1 MDEPFGGPD
10 ITLTLDAEGVIRD
23 AVASGELTEE
33 SLDPWRG
40 LNFEATVTPASGQ
53 SASRLIEAARR
64 GGRSSS
70 RQISQKLPS
79 GRETP
84 IEYTLVSL
92 GAARGF
98 IAIGRNLQAVADL
111 QARLAEAQQAR
122 ERDYWKLRDVE
133 TRYRALLETS
143 RDAVVLVRPANLRVV
158 EANAE
163 AIRALKLAPGAEF
176 LPDLA
181 PKDRRALEGALA
193 TARTRGRAPSIVVHR
208 APDAPWSLRATQIS
222 SESGQFYLF
231 RLAPI
236 GGLDTAA
243 DAAPLADVLQRLPD
257 AFALVDRDGVVRRA
271 NYAFLDLA
279 QLGGENA
286 ALGQNLGRW
295 VCQPGADAAVLM
307 TIVQRQ
313 GSVRRMQ
320 SVVEGDLGSATE
332 VEISAV
338 GNGADQ
344 PDFVGVFLRDA
355 RRNDAG
361 PGAVAP
367 SELKFPEA
375 TLEDV
380 VRAAVETIERR
391 SIEEAIAKSL
401 GNRTAAARYLGISR
415 QSLHTKLRKYRID
428 SA

>member
-10 ITLTLDAEGVIRD
+10 ITLTLDADGVIRD
-23 AVASGELTEE
+23 AVASGELTAE

-53 SASRLIEAARR
+53 SVSRMIEAARR
-64 GGRSSS
+64 GGRSTS

-92 GAARGF
+92 GSSRGF

-163 AIRALKLAPGAEF
+163 AIRALKLPPGAEF
-176 LPDLA
+176 LPELS
-181 PKDRRALEGALA
+181 PKDRRALDSALA
-193 TARTRGRAPSIVVHR
+193 TARTRGRAPSIVVHLG
-208 APDAPWSLRATQIS
+208 PDAPWSLRATQIS

-231 RLAPI
+231 HLAPI
-236 GGLDTAA
+236 GGVETTSE
-243 DAAPLADVLQRLPD
+243 AAPLADVLQRFPE
-257 AFALVDRDGVVRRA
+257 AFALIDRDGIVRRA

-286 ALGQNLGRW
+286 ALGQNLNRW
-295 VCQPGADAAVLM
+295 VSQPGADASVLLA
-307 TIVQRQ
+307 IVQRQ
-313 GSVRRMQ
+313 GSVKRMQ
-320 SVVEGDLGSATE
+320 ATVEGDFGAATE

-338 GNGADQ
+338 GNSADH
-344 PDFVGVFLRDA
+344 PDFIGVFLRDA
-355 RRNDAG
+355 RRGDAG
-361 PGAVAP
+361 LGAVP
-367 SELKFPEA
+367 TTELKFPDA
-375 TLEDV
+375 TLEEV
-380 VRAAVETIERR
+380 LRASIESIERR
-391 SIEEAIAKSL
+391 SIEEAIGKSL

-415 QSLHTKLRKYRID
+415 QSLHTKLRKYRVD

>member
-10 ITLTLDAEGVIRD
+10 ITLTLDAEGVICD

-40 LNFEATVTPASGQ
+40 QSFAATAMPSSGP
-53 SASRLIEAARR
+53 RAARR

-111 QARLAEAQQAR
+111 QARLTEAQQAR

-176 LPDLA
+176 LPDLP
-181 PKDRRALEGALA
+181 PKDRRALESALE
-193 TARTRGRAPSIVVHR
+193 TARTRGRAPSIVVHLS
-208 APDAPWSLRATQIS
+208 PEAPWSLRASQIG
-222 SESGQFYLF
+222 SEAGQFYLF
-231 RLAPI
+231 HLAPI
-236 GGLDTAA
+236 GGQEAA
-243 DAAPLADVLQRLPD
+243 AETVPLAEVMQRFPD

-286 ALGQNLGRW
+286 ALGQNLSRW
-295 VCQPGADAAVLM
+295 ISQPGADASVLLN
-307 TIVQRQ
+307 IVHRQ

-320 SVVEGDLGSATE
+320 SSVEGEFGLTE

-338 GNGADQ
+338 GNRAENADYI
-344 PDFVGVFLRDA
+344 GLMLRDTT
-355 RRNDAG
+355 RPSVNPDA
-361 PGAVAP
+361 
-367 SELKFPEA
+367 LTDMKFPDA
-375 TLEDV
+375 TLEEV
-380 VRAAVETIERR
+380 VRASVEAVERR
-391 SIEEAIAKSL
+391 SIEEAIAKSR

-428 SA
+428 SN

>member
-23 AVASGELTEE
+23 AVASGELTQE

-40 LNFEATVTPASGQ
+40 LNFEATMTPTSGQ
-53 SASRLIEAARR
+53 SAARLIEAARR

-111 QARLAEAQQAR
+111 QARLAESQQAR

-163 AIRALKLAPGAEF
+163 AIRALKLSPGAEF
-176 LPDLA
+176 LPNLA
-181 PKDRRALEGALA
+181 PKDRRALEAALTTAGA
-193 TARTRGRAPSIVVHR
+193 RGRAPSIVVHMT
-208 APDAPWSLRATQIS
+208 PEAPWSLRATQIS
-222 SESGQFYLF
+222 SDSGQFYLF
-231 RLAPI
+231 HMAPI
-236 GGLDTAA
+236 GGVETAVE
-243 DAAPLADVLQRLPD
+243 AAPLADVLQRFPE

-286 ALGQNLGRW
+286 ALGQNLNRW
-295 VCQPGADAAVLM
+295 ISQPGADASVLM

-313 GSVRRMQ
+313 GSVKRMLTT
-320 SVVEGDLGSATE
+320 VEGDFGTATE

-338 GNGADQ
+338 GNCADN

-355 RRNDAG
+355 RRSDAALG
-361 PGAVAP
+361 PVP
-367 SELKFPEA
+367 LSELRFPDA

-380 VRAAVETIERR
+380 VRASVETVERR

-415 QSLHTKLRKYRID
+415 QSLHTKLRKYRVD

>member
-10 ITLTLDAEGVIRD
+10 ITLTLDAEGVICD

-40 LNFEATVTPASGQ
+40 QSFAATAMPSSGP
-53 SASRLIEAARR
+53 SASRLLEAARR

-111 QARLAEAQQAR
+111 QARLTEAQQAR

-176 LPDLA
+176 LPDL
-181 PKDRRALEGALA
+181 PTKDRRALESALE
-193 TARTRGRAPSIVVHR
+193 TARTRGRAPSIVVHLS
-208 APDAPWSLRATQIS
+208 PEAPWSLRASQIG
-222 SESGQFYLF
+222 SEAGQFYLF
-231 RLAPI
+231 HLAPI
-236 GGLDTAA
+236 GGQETATETV
-243 DAAPLADVLQRLPD
+243 PLAEVMQRFPE
-257 AFALVDRDGVVRRA
+257 AFALVDREGVIRRA

-279 QLGGENA
+279 QIGGENV
-286 ALGQNLGRW
+286 ALGQNLNRW
-295 VCQPGADAAVLM
+295 VSQPGADASVMLN
-307 TIVQRQ
+307 IVHRQ
-313 GSVRRMQ
+313 GSVRRMP
-320 SVVEGDLGSATE
+320 SSVEGEFGTTE

-338 GNGADQ
+338 GNRAENADY
-344 PDFVGVFLRDA
+344 VGLVLRETP
-355 RRNDAG
+355 R
-361 PGAVAP
+361 P
-367 SELKFPEA
+367 SEGPDPLTDMKFPGA
-375 TLEDV
+375 TLEQV
-380 VRAAVETIERR
+380 VRASVEAIERR
-391 SIEEAIAKSL
+391 SIVEAVAKSL

-428 SA
+428 SD

>member
-10 ITLTLDAEGVIRD
+10 ITLTLDAEGVICD
-23 AVASGELTEE
+23 AVASGEFTEE

-40 LNFEATVTPASGQ
+40 LSFAATAMPSSGQ
-53 SASRLIEAARR
+53 SASRLLEAARR

-70 RQISQKLPS
+70 QQISQKLPS

-111 QARLAEAQQAR
+111 QARLTEAQQAR

-176 LPDLA
+176 LPDL
-181 PKDRRALEGALA
+181 PTKDRRALESALE
-193 TARTRGRAPSIVVHR
+193 TARTRGRAPSIVVHLS
-208 APDAPWSLRATQIS
+208 PEAPWSLRASQIG
-222 SESGQFYLF
+222 SEAGQFYLF
-231 RLAPI
+231 HLAPI
-236 GGLDTAA
+236 GGQETATETV
-243 DAAPLADVLQRLPD
+243 PLAEVMQRFPE
-257 AFALVDRDGVVRRA
+257 AFALVDREGVIRRA

-279 QLGGENA
+279 QIGGENV
-286 ALGQNLGRW
+286 ALGQNLNRW
-295 VCQPGADAAVLM
+295 VSQPGADASVMLN
-307 TIVQRQ
+307 IVHRQ
-313 GSVRRMQ
+313 GSVRRMP
-320 SVVEGDLGSATE
+320 SSVEGEFGTTE

-338 GNGADQ
+338 GNRAENADYVGLVLREAPRESAAVGALTDM
-344 PDFVGVFLRDA
+344 
-355 RRNDAG
+355 
-361 PGAVAP
+361 
-367 SELKFPEA
+367 KFPDA
-375 TLEDV
+375 TLEEV
-380 VRAAVETIERR
+380 LRASVEAIERR
-391 SIEEAIAKSL
+391 SIEEAIGKSL

-428 SA
+428 SD